1 MKSILVPIDFSKP
14 SENAAHYALH
24 VARQIKADITL
35 CHAVHVPVEVPTEA
49 FGSWPGY
56 DVTTLKEEGIA
67 ALEEVA
73 SKMRDKLSAFSM
85 PNTFNPVITCLAE
98 VGGATD
104 VITRLAQTS
113 NAHLLVMGTTGV
125 GALSR
130 LIFGSVSRRMI
141 DLTRLPL
148 ILVPERFLFEK
159 IEKVG
164 FATSLVEDDI
174 EAIHGV
180 AGLAKYFRADLL
192 VVHVADADDNNEA
205 LEKKSDQFL
214 REVTCKINYDK
225 IYFRQ
230 VDRGHVNQGL
240 DWLTA
245 HGRIDLLVMVHH
257 KQGLLENIFF
267 SHAHAIANRLDM
279 PLLIMP
285 AGVHQVF

>member
-24 VARQIKADITL
+24 LARQIRADITL
-35 CHAVHVPVEVPTEA
+35 CHAIHVPVEIPTRG
-49 FGSWPGY
+49 FDSWPGY
-56 DVTTLKEEGIA
+56 DFATLKEEGMV
-67 ALEEVA
+67 ALEAVA
-73 SKMRDKLSAFSM
+73 STMRAKLSAFSM
-85 PNTFNPVITCLAE
+85 PDTFHPQITCIVEA
-98 VGGATD
+98 GGVTD

-113 NAHLLVMGTTGV
+113 KAHLLAMGTTGV

-148 ILVPERFLFEK
+148 ILVPEGFLFEK

-192 VVHVADADDNNEA
+192 VVHVADADDNIEA
-205 LEKKSDQFL
+205 LKKKSDQFL

-230 VDRGHVNQGL
+230 VDRGHVDQGL

-245 HGRIDLLVMVHH
+245 HSRIDLLVMVHH
-257 KQGLLENIFF
+257 KQALLENIFF
-267 SHAHAIANRLDM
+267 SHTHAIANHLDM